1 MIAVDDSVITM
12 TGGGVGG
19 QVMREPRA
27 QIFVNGTR
35 TSSRGFNLGYISTF
49 TTRTGEILSGGASIK
64 ASYGGV
70 DRFQSIVRT
79 DPTRLPLMRG
89 RTYRATFTY
98 RILAA
103 PSQGFDLTF
112 GSRAAFAQG
121 VFLPNLVITGA
132 AGIAGVGTLA
142 VTLPPYDDYELNLS
156 IVGTGAILVDDLQ
169 LLDVATGLVIGTEAA
184 ETFLVAP
191 P

>member
-1 MIAVDDSVITM
+1 MGAWIGSRASSGLTQPGCRWC
-12 TGGGVGG
+12 GGG
-19 QVMREPRA
+19 RIERPS
-27 QIFVNGTR
+27 GT
-35 TSSRGFNLGYISTF
+35 
-49 TTRTGEILSGGASIK
+49 
-64 ASYGGV
+64 
-70 DRFQSIVRT
+70 
-79 DPTRLPLMRG
+79 
-89 RTYRATFTY
+89 

-132 AGIAGVGTLA
+132 AGSAGAGTLT